1 MRPGGHNRQG
11 RQFSVSRSI
20 ARGKS
25 ASFCPRMRPAGQNH
39 HGTRWRA
46 SRSRAPGNSRHVIPT
61 SAAAPVTP
69 RRLLLVPRQATG
81 NSIASETNRCRGSS
95 MSKNRPTHSESVP
108 GRPVPATVRPQSP
121 IGATA
126 SMPTP
131 RPDKPPSN
139 NRRALDTADG
149 FDPRSRQAHP
159 CSCVSIRGSR
169 PEAERTLRRGPGM
182 SRRYGNAST
191 FVVSSSR

>member
-1 MRPGGHNRQG
+1 MSPDTATRQHSRPFVFIRGWYWRPGRPCGAT
-11 RQFSVSRSI
+11 RS
-20 ARGKS
+20 
-25 ASFCPRMRPAGQNH
+25 C
-39 HGTRWRA
+39 
-46 SRSRAPGNSRHVIPT
+46 
-61 SAAAPVTP
+61 

-169 PEAERTLRRGPGM
+169 PEAERTLRRCPGM

-191 FVVSSSR
+191 FVSIRGFFQPMITRRRR